1 MTKKKI
7 RMNIKKNIFIINQ
20 YNILLILI
28 IQMNKIVIYML
39 PHYLIIVNMIN
50 PYINNQY
57 KLKIYIKLKLYL
69 IQLNYFYYNKY
80 INNKI
85 K

>member
-20 YNILLILI
+20 QNILLILI

-39 PHYLIIVNMIN
+39 HHYLIIVNMIN

-69 IQLNYFYYNKY
+69 IQLNYFYYNK
-80 INNKI
+80 
-85 K
+85 